1 MQRMSYKVRERRG
14 DLLDLA
20 LHGEFDVIAH
30 GCNCFCN
37 MGAGIARSIKQQFP
51 DAAAA
56 DMATQRGSKEKLGTC
71 SFAKQHGI
79 WVINAYTQYS
89 YGGGKNVSYPAVK
102 KCMKYIKEQ
111 FSGERIGLPLIGC
124 GLAGGDWKIVR
135 QIIIEELANED
146 VTIVHYP

>member
-1 MQRMSYKVRERRG
+1 MRERRG

-51 DAAAA
+51 KAAAA
-56 DMATQRGSKEKLGTC
+56 DKVTQKGSKKKLGTC

-79 WVINAYTQYS
+79 WVINAYTQYN
-89 YGGGKNVSYPAVK
+89 YGGGKNLNYTALR
-102 KCMKYIKEQ
+102 KCMKYIREQ
-111 FSGERIGLPLIGC
+111 FPGLRIGLPQIGC
-124 GLAGGDWKIVR
+124 GLAKGDWKTVR
-135 QIIIEELANED
+135 QIIIEELGNED